1 MRVRIRLQAIL
12 IFFLGI
18 VIITPN
24 YAQKGYDWNNP
35 LCIASD
41 TGLGGPRYIE
51 TNLPINEVAPAQT
64 IEFRLRCKGNVPIFV
79 QTQTGSGGVSIFANN
94 IVNQYLP
101 TTGIFDVETTVVAL
115 NSGETQK
122 SSLYVFDIA
131 ASHLG
136 KQLFLPALGDGQFHE
151 FSVKVNIS
159 ERVVKP
165 RVIPENPKPIN
176 PFYIPLF
183 SVIDDSSGLQL
194 EKRYAPYPL
203 YLVSTFD
210 TFPDPCVTPGPDI
223 IVPTDIDF
231 GNLNREDLLSGVTK
245 RFPFR
250 IVRSSQDTC
259 GYNLYPIVTFKPMDP
274 TVNDEI
280 YLQNGTI
287 LTLTGK
293 HYSPNGNSDVDYGRL
308 KMNTPMRLGELK
320 PGEIV
325 NIFVDATLRK
335 NPNKAL
341 RGGHFSSVLVY
352 HIEYR

>member
-64 IEFRLRCKGNVPIFV
+64 IEFRLRCKGDVPIFV
-79 QTQTGSGGVSIFANN
+79 QTLTGSGGVSIFANN

-115 NSGETQK
+115 NSGKTQT

-131 ASHLG
+131 AGDLG
-136 KQLFLPALGDGQFHE
+136 EQLFLPALGEGQFHE
-151 FSVKVNIS
+151 FSVKINIS

-183 SVIDDSSGLQL
+183 SVVDNSSDVQL

-210 TFPDPCVTPGPDI
+210 TFPDPCVTPGPMVV
-223 IVPTDIDF
+223 VPPQVDF
-231 GNLNREDLLSGVTK
+231 GILNREDLVQSVK
-245 RFPFR
+245 KSFYFR
-250 IVRSSQDTC
+250 LARPSNDTC
-259 GYNLYPIVTFKPMDP
+259 GHSLYPIITFKAMDP
-274 TVNDEI
+274 VVNDEI
-280 YLQNGTI
+280 EISNGTSLSFVVEDLSSGSAI
-287 LTLTGK
+287 GTKKLQF
-293 HYSPNGNSDVDYGRL
+293 
-308 KMNTPMRLGELK
+308 NTPLRFGELK
-320 PGEIV
+320 PQGLLNLYV
-325 NIFVDATLRK
+325 TANLRK
-335 NPNKAL
+335 NPEKAL
-341 RGGHFSSVLVY
+341 RGGYFSTVMIY
-352 HIEYR
+352 HIEFR

>member
-51 TNLPINEVAPAQT
+51 TNLPLNEVAPAQT
-64 IEFRLRCKGNVPIFV
+64 IEFRLRCKGDVPIFV
-79 QTQTGSGGVSIFANN
+79 QTQTGSGGVSIFASK
-94 IVNQYLP
+94 IVNQYQP
-101 TTGIFDVETTVVAL
+101 TFKVFDVETTVVAL

-136 KQLFLPALGDGQFHE
+136 EQLFLPALGEGQFHE
-151 FSVKVNIS
+151 FSVKINIS

-183 SVIDDSSGLQL
+183 SVIDNSSDVQL

-210 TFPDPCVTPGPDI
+210 TFPDPCVTPGPMVV
-223 IVPTDIDF
+223 VPPQVDF
-231 GNLNREDLLSGVTK
+231 GTLNREDLVKSVK
-245 RFPFR
+245 KSFFFR
-250 IVRSSQDTC
+250 IGRSVDDTC
-259 GYNLYPIVTFKPMDP
+259 NYNLYPIITFKATDP
-274 TVNDEI
+274 VVNDEI
-280 YLQNGTI
+280 EISNGTNLSFVVEDLSSGSTI
-287 LTLTGK
+287 GTKKLQF
-293 HYSPNGNSDVDYGRL
+293 
-308 KMNTPMRLGELK
+308 NTPLRFGELK
-320 PGEIV
+320 PQGLLNLYITA
-325 NIFVDATLRK
+325 NLRK
-335 NPNKAL
+335 NPEKPL
-341 RGGHFSSVLVY
+341 RGGYFSTVMIY
-352 HIEYR
+352 HIEFR